1 MNTRRFGHVLGLA
14 AALALASPRV
24 AKACAGCRN
33 PSLATSRG
41 SEGPLAD
48 GAVRVGATLTGT
60 TVHVIHRAGCADVNE
75 CSEVPVEPLHLH
87 DQRLY
92 PLELRLA
99 GEYGLSRTFGA
110 ELQVPLRFMRTTV
123 EYTTLGGAPY
133 EPIDAG
139 VHHRDETIV
148 GPADPWL
155 LVRIGS
161 FVGKWWLATRPG
173 VSLPLGRTE
182 EDPFELGDRGL
193 RHQHV
198 QLGTGTVDPI
208 GVVEAS
214 RSFEGIELDFFAQA
228 QLSLYENGHGY
239 RAPLRVSGGGTI
251 GTKLVGKLE
260 GGLGV
265 EGFHEGPE
273 RWDGIVRQDASLGR
287 SEILAALVATQT
299 LGKTTLSLGLRFPL
313 VRHVVTGEDP
323 QGELSSP
330 VTLSLGVAHI
340 FGGQRGP
347 PDL

>member
-1 MNTRRFGHVLGLA
+1 MNSRRFGYVLGIA
-14 AALALASPRV
+14 AALGLASPRV
-24 AKACAGCRN
+24 ARACAGCRN

-60 TVHVIHRAGCADVNE
+60 TVHVVHRAGCLEVNA
-75 CSEVPVEPLHLH
+75 CSEVPVQPLHLH

-99 GEYGLSRTFGA
+99 GEYGLNRTFGA
-110 ELQVPLRFMRTTV
+110 EIQMPLRFVRTTV
-123 EYTTLGGAPY
+123 QYLTPNGAPY
-133 EPIDAG
+133 EPADAG
-139 VHHRDETIV
+139 VHHRDETIA
-148 GPADPWL
+148 GLADPWL
-155 LVRIGS
+155 LLRIGG
-161 FVGKWWLATRPG
+161 FAGKWWLATRPG

-193 RHQHV
+193 RHQHI

-214 RSFEGIELDFFAQA
+214 RSFEGFELDLFAQA
-228 QLSLYENGHGY
+228 QVSLYENAHGF
-239 RAPLRVSGGGTI
+239 RAPHRLSGGGAV
-251 GTKLVGKLE
+251 GTKLVGTLE
-260 GGLGV
+260 GALGV

-287 SEILAALVATQT
+287 SEILAALIATQT
-299 LGKTTLSLGLRFPL
+299 FGKTTLSLGLRLPL

-330 VTLSLGVAHI
+330 VMLSFGVTHI

-347 PDL
+347 SDL